1 MGHPDA
7 VVALS
12 SGGEITSHFSSAP
25 FQYRELK
32 MPGIRLVLSSYDIIG
47 RHSVSAIVT
56 TAKFREQNPK
66 SFAAIIGALDEAT
79 EWIKRDKRAAAATYA
94 AVTKDKTPTDELL
107 AMLTAV
113 AHPLRLR
120 IVAELAGGRVH
131 VSELA
136 RRLDMSRP
144 LLYMHLDRLEK
155 AGLVSGQLELSDDGK
170 AMKYFELVPFEV
182 RITAET
188 VIRALAEDD
197 GKDALHMEE
206 SDQ

>member
-1 MGHPDA
+1 
-7 VVALS
+7 
-12 SGGEITSHFSSAP
+12 
-25 FQYRELK
+25 
-32 MPGIRLVLSSYDIIG
+32 
-47 RHSVSAIVT
+47 
-56 TAKFREQNPK
+56 
-66 SFAAIIGALDEAT
+66 
-79 EWIKRDKRAAAATYA
+79 
-94 AVTKDKTPTDELL
+94 
-107 AMLTAV
+107 MLTAI

-120 IVAELAGGRVH
+120 IIAELADGRVH

-136 RRLDMSRP
+136 RRLGMSRP

-155 AGLVSGQLELSDDGK
+155 AGLVTGQLELSEDGK
-170 AMKYFELVPFEV
+170 AMKYFELVPFEM

>member
-1 MGHPDA
+1 
-7 VVALS
+7 
-12 SGGEITSHFSSAP
+12 
-25 FQYRELK
+25 
-32 MPGIRLVLSSYDIIG
+32 
-47 RHSVSAIVT
+47 
-56 TAKFREQNPK
+56 
-66 SFAAIIGALDEAT
+66 
-79 EWIKRDKRAAAATYA
+79 
-94 AVTKDKTPTDELL
+94 
-107 AMLTAV
+107 MLTAI

-120 IVAELAGGRVH
+120 IIAELADGRVH

-136 RRLDMSRP
+136 RRLGISRP

-155 AGLVSGQLELSDDGK
+155 AGLVTGQLELSEDGK
-170 AMKYFELVPFEV
+170 AMKYFELVPFEM